1 MAKRGRKPAPALEP
15 EPKSKRYS
23 VATANPD
30 VQRWVEAQSNR
41 SASFEML
48 IRLFMKLYDVEEQD
62 IFETLMDNPLLL
74 GGLRQTRKRES
85 DRESTIAYHDP
96 AAPTQSESLEEDL
109 DVDEDEETEVDE
121 EVLDDEDL
129 NEDEDDSEDSEDED
143 EETEV
148 DEPEEV
154 EEETKV
160 EETKRVTTRGTKGA
174 KSTKSSSSASKTGT
188 RKKRTPAKKRNL
200 KGDDFFG

>member
-85 DRESTIAYHDP
+85 DRESTIAYHTP
-96 AAPTQSESLEEDL
+96 AALTQSEDQSEDL

-129 NEDEDDSEDSEDED
+129 NEDEEDSEDSEDED

>member
-85 DRESTIAYHDP
+85 DRESTIAYHNP

-129 NEDEDDSEDSEDED
+129 NEDEDDSEDED